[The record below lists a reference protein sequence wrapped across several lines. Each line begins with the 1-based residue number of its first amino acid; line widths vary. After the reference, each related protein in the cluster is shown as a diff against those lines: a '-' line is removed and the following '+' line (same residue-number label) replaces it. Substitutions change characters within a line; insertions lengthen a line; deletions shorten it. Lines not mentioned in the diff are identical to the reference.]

1 MFMVEIVEG
10 FDAIYEAT
18 NGAGYVCVIGT
29 DSTGT
34 FIGVGSDGV
43 ALGDNE
49 NNALAEAAVA
59 IVSATQLTDIDVSM
73 YNQSGVATDIRRI
86 FRVIN
91 SVQKTATGNY
101 VIEIQCDGHGKK
113 GDPRH
118 EHASGERYTI
128 KVSISADGVIIDSQT
143 ISHKETPT
151 WGGPQLEDGAYN
163 SNFIGKNETEAG
175 EVDTVAGTTNT
186 TGGYKE
192 AILRCFTAIE
202 IIEGGT
208 N

>member
-1 MFMVEIVEG
+1 MV
-10 FDAIYEAT
+10 T
-18 NGAGYVCVIGT
+18 NGLRNAFT
-29 DSTGT
+29 
-34 FIGVGSDGV
+34 V
-43 ALGDNE
+43 AETNE
-49 NNALAEAAVA
+49 TNFPVQMAAVA
-59 IVSATQLTDIDVSM
+59 IVSATTLTDIDVSM

-91 SVQKTATGNY
+91 YVQKTATGNY

-113 GDPRH
+113 GDPSH